1 MSLKELNRHVFSWN
15 IFPQDEKDF
24 YGNIHS
30 SSQKNGLKDINKQFI
45 KNKIFK
51 AKNNIEMQY
60 SKNIVK

>member
-1 MSLKELNRHVFSWN
+1 MGTYILLPK
-15 IFPQDEKDF
+15 K
-24 YGNIHS
+24 
-30 SSQKNGLKDINKQFI
+30 KNGLKDINKQFI